1 MIEGGA
7 MTYVVLALAA
17 GLCILCIRLTGLV
30 AQARTIMSDSRH
42 AFEVMRAPNLSED
55 EKEHALQRASLRMF
69 ADLGMVLLQTT
80 AVLAVP
86 VLFVLAWTMVG
97 HPTLAEIE
105 AAAMSWPFI
114 LGTTAVM
121 LLFWR
126 FIR

>member
-1 MIEGGA
+1 

-17 GLCILCIRLTGLV
+17 GLCILCIRLTGLIG
-30 AQARTIMSDSRH
+30 QTRTIMSDTRR
-42 AFEVMRAPNLSED
+42 ALDVMRAPNLSED
-55 EKEHALQRASLRMF
+55 EKESALQRASLRMF
-69 ADLGMVLLQTT
+69 ADLGMVVLQTV
-80 AVLAVP
+80 AVFAVP

-97 HPTLAEIE
+97 HPTLEEIE

>member
-1 MIEGGA
+1 

-30 AQARTIMSDSRH
+30 GQTRAIMSDSRR
-42 AFEVMRAPNLSED
+42 ALEVMRASNLSED